1 MQVQHCFV
9 NGQALQSAPQL
20 RLVQGLS
27 RERELARLQA
37 RAALHGCLL
46 RELACPEAALHISNQ
61 RNQAPQ
67 LWLHGLRLER
77 PFCSLSHAPGLALLA
92 WHDAGP
98 VGVDIQAVSDQTPRH
113 ELEAVAQLFLAPNT
127 AQTLEGLAQ
136 DALFFKKFSRAWAA
150 QEAKLKCAGLGL
162 VEWSEALEV
171 SMAGMHCRSVTLADG
186 HAGAVAWRADSGNA
200 DH

>member
-1 MQVQHCFV
+1 MV

-27 RERELARLQA
+27 REREQARLQA

-46 RELACPEAALHISNQ
+46 RELACPEAALYISNQ

-98 VGVDIQAVSDQTPRH
+98 VGVDIQAVSDETPRP
-113 ELEAVAQLFLAPNT
+113 ELQAVAQLFLAPNT
-127 AQTLEGLAQ
+127 AQTLVSIAQ
-136 DALFFKKFSRAWAA
+136 DALFFKQFARAWAA
-150 QEAKLKCAGLGL
+150 QEARLKCAGLGL